1 MDLTNDL
8 VEQMGGCY
16 LNKLAFFLI
25 VCTGSLK
32 KENKHKDKVNAIHK
46 RVRREGGLIV
56 KPYEINNMII
66 DDEFD
71 GEEFVTADFTHQ
83 NKKYSITFQKADLEI
98 MNTWV
103 FENGTSLPANLS
115 DHMIELLR
123 EDVKKR
129 I

>member
-1 MDLTNDL
+1 M
-8 VEQMGGCY
+8 
-16 LNKLAFFLI
+16 
-25 VCTGSLK
+25 
-32 KENKHKDKVNAIHK
+32 
-46 RVRREGGLIV
+46 

-71 GEEFVTADFTHQ
+71 GEEFVTTDFAYQ
-83 NKKYSITFQKADLEI
+83 NKDYSITFKKADLEI

-103 FENGTSLPANLS
+103 FKDGTSLPANLS
-115 DHMIELLR
+115 DHVIELIR